1 MRGRY
6 NDRAVTY
13 KNLLFV
19 GRENDHCLPMLAE
32 LDHVNY
38 PSLMNTVHHNLYDLF
53 CINTNV
59 TIASSLRTTAAS

>member
-19 GRENDHCLPMLAE
+19 GRENEAE

-38 PSLMNTVHHNLYDLF
+38 PSLMNTVHHNLYD
-53 CINTNV
+53 I
-59 TIASSLRTTAAS
+59 